1 MATQVSA
8 RGFDPDDAIIAL
20 APRPGEH
27 TLRTEDILDTI
38 ERQGSDIAL
47 VLFSGIQFY
56 TGQYFAIKEITSA
69 ARAKACRISCTGI
82 ERSAEYDS
90 VLYRAACAAGT
101 LRMA

>member
-1 MATQVSA
+1 M
-8 RGFDPDDAIIAL
+8 IAL

-69 ARAKACRISCTGI
+69 ARTKVCRISCPSG
-82 ERSAEYDS
+82 ERNAEYDS
-90 VLYRAACAAGT
+90 GLHRAACAAGT
-101 LRMA
+101 LRTE